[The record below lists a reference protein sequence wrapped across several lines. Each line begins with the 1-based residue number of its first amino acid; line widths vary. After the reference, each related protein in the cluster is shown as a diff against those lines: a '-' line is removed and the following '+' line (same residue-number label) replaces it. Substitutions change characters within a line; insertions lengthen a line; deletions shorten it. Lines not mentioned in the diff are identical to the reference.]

1 MTRVVIYAR
10 YSSDLQ
16 SESSIGD
23 QLEVCRRYAKQQG
36 WKVTE
41 IYADRALSGASK
53 FRPELTRMMADA
65 ENGRFDIM
73 LAEALDRIG
82 RKLADVAEL
91 FDRLNFHKIEL
102 HSVATGRITPLHV
115 GLLGTMAQMYLS
127 DLREKVRR
135 GQLGRALAGRSP
147 GGKAFG
153 YRVLAGNEAGL
164 REIDRAEAEVVRR
177 IFKAFAGGESPRAIA
192 KQLNSEGVPGPDGRA
207 WRDTTIR
214 GQVERGTGILNN
226 ALYVGRLEWNRC
238 SYIKDPRT
246 GKRVARPNPRKV
258 WEVVA
263 LPNLR
268 IVDDGLWERVRQ
280 RQAAVTR
287 EMGRDN
293 SGNALN
299 RAHRRRFLLS
309 GLLVCGV
316 CGSGFTII
324 GKDSYGCANRRSVGT
339 CTNGHK
345 IRRQEIE
352 ERVLD
357 GLRDRLMA
365 PALVEKFVQEF
376 NAAIRDA
383 SRDTTHRR
391 AREESR
397 LAQIERKIAA
407 IVRAVEDGLYNPAV
421 KERLDALEA
430 EKASVAAE
438 LAAMPVPTPI
448 RLHPN
453 LPQLYRQKVEAL
465 TETLNAPAIRT
476 QAAEV
481 LRSLI
486 DRVELKPGIDGRL
499 SIQLHGDLARI
510 LAMCETQA
518 SKRQSPDRGLP
529 GDQLS
534 VVAGRGFEPLTF
546 RL

>member
-16 SESSIGD
+16 SEASIDD

-36 WKVTE
+36 WKVAE
-41 IYADRALSGASK
+41 VYADRALSGASK

-65 ENGRFDIM
+65 ESGRFEIV

-82 RKLADVAEL
+82 RKLADVADL
-91 FDRLNFHKIEL
+91 FDRLSFQKIEL

-153 YRVLAGNEAGL
+153 YRVIAGSEAGL
-164 REIDRAEAEVVRR
+164 REIDRPEAEIVQR
-177 IFKAFAGGESPRAIA
+177 IFKAFASGESPRAIA
-192 KQLNSEGVPGPDGRA
+192 KQLNSERVLGPDGRA

-214 GQVERGTGILNN
+214 GQVDRGTGLLNN

-258 WEVVA
+258 WEVVD
-263 LPNLR
+263 LPKLR
-268 IVDDGLWERVRQ
+268 IVDDALWDRVKQ
-280 RQAAVTR
+280 RQAVVTVA
-287 EMGRDN
+287 MARDS

-299 RAHRRRFLLS
+299 RTHRRRFLLS

-316 CGSGFTII
+316 CGSGYTII
-324 GKDSYGCANRRSVGT
+324 GKDSYGCANRRSMGT
-339 CTNGHK
+339 CSNGHK

-391 AREESR
+391 AREEGR
-397 LAQIERKIAA
+397 LAQIERKIAS
-407 IVRAVEDGLYNPAV
+407 IVRAVEDGLYNPAM
-421 KERLDALEA
+421 KERLAALET
-430 EKASVAAE
+430 EKTSIAAE
-438 LAAMPVPTPI
+438 LSGMPVPTPI

-465 TETLNAPAIRT
+465 TETLNGPAIRT
-476 QAAEV
+476 EAAEV

-486 DRVELKPGIDGRL
+486 DRVELTPDSDNRL
-499 SIQLHGDLARI
+499 TIKLFGDLAQI
-510 LAMCETQA
+510 LAMWYA
-518 SKRQSPDRGLP
+518 S
-529 GDQLS
+529 
-534 VVAGRGFEPLTF
+534 GRGRLTV
-546 RL
+546 RRYA